1 MRKFQRIIIGAVLA
15 GAMILAPSNI
25 AKAAGTVS
33 VAGDKETAAVGDN
46 YQVTVTV
53 SGAEGAATAPDVS
66 VNYDV
71 NRLNFVDCSGSYG
84 GGAGG
89 YITLNDSET
98 TINFTILSGGQADV
112 DVTGIFEGEEANPQV
127 VTASVFVEGE
137 DTAAVD
143 DRARDDMGMG
153 IEAGAIATSDGNLVS
168 SVFADEFMPVGFFKT
183 TVSYEEQMV
192 EAAQFDM
199 GNIVLLYV
207 TDATGNNGNFKIYDQ
222 TTGELSDF
230 LQLTGIENKFI
241 IALKAGEEV
250 SVPDGF
256 AKATL
261 QWNDQVLE
269 AYSYIGDMPADSTVP
284 ASEFFMIYAVSSE
297 GNTGWYIYDQKDG
310 TYQRFNS
317 GLYGG
322 KSSGADDGILSQL
335 AGATKSEDSEKSGIN
350 WMLIIVIGLGVFVL
364 GLIITVIIM
373 AVKIHEFNSYDYID
387 EDEELDNSSY
397 VQRLAAQNEN
407 YSGDLGRS
415 EAEMPKSKN
424 IYEQYREEDE
434 AAERAEEGA
443 KAEREG
449 VSAKA
454 GREVVGV
461 KTERE
466 LANSAVDGLDISDIS
481 ESEAEVGRKTSA
493 RAELERANRQAEM
506 YERDVEEES
515 DIDDDED
522 IFSPRDRKLTREEKK
537 LMKQEEKARKKQEKK
552 MKKEF
557 GEFGPVDW
565 QSWQDAVE
573 GGEKTAPARRQEAV
587 AGVEA
592 GAMGVAAGTMRG
604 AGVDAG
610 AMRGAGVDAGA
621 VRRQKREML
630 EEEYEAPV
638 KRRGRRVEE
647 PDEDEFVIR
656 SKKAKMSR
664 REMQEELEARERE
677 QMARAREAE
686 ARRAAE
692 NAIYEE
698 QIAPK
703 DNPMDMIRNIPAND
717 NKAPVQAKPVQQFD
731 FDDDFEFEF
740 LSLDDED

>member
-1 MRKFQRIIIGAVLA
+1 MNRIGKILLGSFLA
-15 GAMILAPSNI
+15 AAIVMLPFTNTR
-25 AKAAGTVS
+25 AAGTVS

-53 SGAEGAATAPDVS
+53 SGAEGAATAPDIS

-143 DRARDDMGMG
+143 DRAREDMGTG
-153 IEAGAIATSDGNLVS
+153 IEAGTIATSDGNLVS

-207 TDATGNNGNFKIYDQ
+207 TDSTGNNGNFKIYDQ
-222 TTGELSDF
+222 ATGELSDF

-241 IALKAGEEV
+241 IALKAGDEV
-250 SVPDGF
+250 TVPDGF
-256 AKATL
+256 EKATL

-269 AYSYIGDMPADSTVP
+269 AYSYVGDMPADSTVP
-284 ASEFFMIYAVSSE
+284 ANEFFMIYAVSSE

-317 GLYGG
+317 GLYSG
-322 KSSGADDGILSQL
+322 KSGGSSDEGLLSQITN
-335 AGATKSEDSEKSGIN
+335 ATKSDDKKEGGIN
-350 WMLIIVIGLGVFVL
+350 WFLIIAIGLGVLVL

-373 AVKIHEFNSYDYID
+373 GVKLHEYNSYDYID
-387 EDEELDNSSY
+387 DEDDADGGSY
-397 VQRLAAQNEN
+397 VQRLAAQNES
-407 YSGDLGRS
+407 YLGGLGNS

-424 IYEQYREEDE
+424 IYEQYREEDGV
-434 AAERAEEGA
+434 AEGA
-443 KAEREG
+443 KA
-449 VSAKA
+449 SAK
-454 GREVVGV
+454 
-461 KTERE
+461 
-466 LANSAVDGLDISDIS
+466 D
-481 ESEAEVGRKTSA
+481 
-493 RAELERANRQAEM
+493 ELERANRQAEM
-506 YERDVEEES
+506 YERDVEEEEFINVDDSIHS
-515 DIDDDED
+515 DDEED
-522 IFSPRDRKLTREEKK
+522 IFSPRDRRLTREEKK
-537 LMKQEEKARKKQEKK
+537 LMKQDEKARKKAEKR

-573 GGEKTAPARRQEAV
+573 GGEKTAPARGVRAERSDVTGV
-587 AGVEA
+587 AGNVNAAREVEVEA
-592 GAMGVAAGTMRG
+592 S
-604 AGVDAG
+604 GVDARVERPE
-610 AMRGAGVDAGA
+610 AVQGVDVEA
-621 VRRQKREML
+621 VRRPKREVVR
-630 EEEYEAPV
+630 E
-638 KRRGRRVEE
+638 VEKE
-647 PDEDEFVIR
+647 VDEDGFVR
-656 SKKAKMSR
+656 RAPKKEVAREDIADDDFVRRAPKKEMSR
-664 REMQEELEARERE
+664 EELRKK
-677 QMARAREAE
+677 QI
-686 ARRAAE
+686 E
-692 NAIYEE
+692 NEIYEE

-703 DNPMDMIRNIPAND
+703 DKPMDMIKNIPAND
-717 NKAPVQAKPVQQFD
+717 NKAPVQPKPVQQFD
-731 FDDDFEFEF
+731 LDDDFEFEF